1 MASQKNTFVCGACGY
16 TKQVA
21 KGARTPSCCGKPMK
35 LKKK

>member
-1 MASQKNTFVCGACGY
+1 MATAKSTYVCGACGY

-21 KGARTPSCCGKPMK
+21 KSAKAPTCCGKPMK